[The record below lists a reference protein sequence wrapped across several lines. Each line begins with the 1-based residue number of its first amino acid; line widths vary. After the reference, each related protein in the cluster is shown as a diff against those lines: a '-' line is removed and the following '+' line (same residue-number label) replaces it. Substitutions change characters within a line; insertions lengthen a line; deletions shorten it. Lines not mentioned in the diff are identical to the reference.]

1 MKTLT
6 QVLAG
11 WRPDASESVDPVSL
25 LKAEWAAIV
34 GADVAA
40 NSRPAELVR
49 DTLLIQTRSSAWSQ
63 QLAFLSE
70 TILTSV
76 KDRTGLQLRGV
87 RFRVARFAQG
97 PAAGGKRRTGRRRG
111 RSDRLPAETL
121 QGALERFQG
130 SVIAAQRAKERAGW
144 KECQRC
150 GVRTAPASRMVCSP
164 CENARLQER
173 DAQVARLLF
182 EAPWLGY
189 EGIAQLVESLSP
201 QEYEAI
207 RLRLLR
213 RWKDVLELVRRTG
226 GAHLSTRDRM
236 IASSYVL
243 LTSRLDPERIAP
255 AVVRNLLGDELHDI
269 LYGNENS

>member
-6 QVLAG
+6 QALAT
-11 WRPDASESVDPVSL
+11 WRPDASERLDPVSL
-25 LKAEWAAIV
+25 LRAEWTAIV
-34 GADVAA
+34 GDEVAA
-40 NSRPAELVR
+40 NSRPAELIR
-49 DTLLIQTRSSAWSQ
+49 DALLIQTRSSAWSQ

-70 TILTSV
+70 TILSSV
-76 KDRTGLQLRGV
+76 KDRTGLELRGL
-87 RFRVARFAQG
+87 RFRVARLAQT
-97 PAAGGKRRTGRRRG
+97 PAAGGKPRTGGRRAREE
-111 RSDRLPAETL
+111 RLPAQTL
-121 QGALERFQG
+121 QAAFERFHG

-144 KECQRC
+144 KECDRC
-150 GVRTAPASRMVCSP
+150 GVRTAPASRACCTP
-164 CENARLQER
+164 CENTRLQER

-189 EGIAQLVESLSP
+189 EGIAELVDSLSP

-213 RWKDVLELVRRTG
+213 RWKDVLEVVRRTG
-226 GAHLSTRDRM
+226 GVHLSTRDRM

-243 LTSRLDPERIAP
+243 LKSRLDPERIAP
-255 AVVRNLLGDELHDI
+255 AVVRNLLGDELHGI